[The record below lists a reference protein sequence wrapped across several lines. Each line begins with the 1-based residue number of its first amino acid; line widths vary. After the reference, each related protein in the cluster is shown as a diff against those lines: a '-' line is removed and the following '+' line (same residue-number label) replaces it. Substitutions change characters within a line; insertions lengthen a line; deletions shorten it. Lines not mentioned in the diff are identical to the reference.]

1 MKNEIKELIQ
11 KYPMRF
17 KKLKRY
23 FKCYTKEEKVA
34 LKDTLK
40 ELCTDGEI
48 YFNGCT
54 YSSMPKNYIIVKIE
68 EMKKIKRHHL
78 KLVLF

>member
-40 ELCTDGEI
+40 ELCTDG
-48 YFNGCT
+48 
-54 YSSMPKNYIIVKIE
+54 
-68 EMKKIKRHHL
+68 
-78 KLVLF
+78 